1 MEKVSMLKKV
11 GYILNAKQK
20 RQLAVLGIMI
30 FFGGILETLGVSG
43 MIPVVTAILNPDT
56 LMEMIGK
63 YEILS
68 DICVFL
74 HVDAANPKSLAVG
87 LILAL
92 MLIYV
97 IKNLYI
103 LLLVYRQNTFITQ
116 TRNDMISRVMR
127 EFLNRPYEDYLG
139 ADIPTVFRIT
149 DSDIPQT
156 FSLMLAMLQLAS
168 EIVVSGLIFMIL
180 ILQSPSLTLFILV
193 IFATM
198 SLFIMKVLKPKMND
212 IGKKNQSIQSRI
224 ARWRLQAIY
233 GLKDVK
239 VLNREEFYVRNY
251 YESGKIGANVAR
263 NYAVLNNI
271 PRLLIETI
279 FIVAMLSYVAI
290 YISGEGDVSAMLTT
304 LTTFAIA
311 AMRVLPSVNR
321 INTYF
326 TEIAYTQ
333 PSLDYVYE
341 NLQEGMKVDAAIAE
355 RKAASQKEKLKLEDK
370 IELKNISFHYPDSQL
385 NIFTDAYMMVPKGKS
400 VGIIGASGAGK
411 STIVDILL
419 GLLHAQEGTITCDGV
434 DIYKNYESWLAQIG
448 YIPQSIYLVDETIRE
463 NIALGIDEDRINE
476 DRIWEVLEEAQLAE
490 FVRSLPEGLDTTIG
504 DRGVRLSGGQRQR
517 IGIARALYHNPEIL
531 VFDEATSALDN
542 ETEAAVMEAVNSF
555 HGRKTMIIIAHRL
568 NTIEKCDIVY
578 KVENGKLLETSL

>member
-1 MEKVSMLKKV
+1 MLKKV

-224 ARWRLQAIY
+224 AR
-233 GLKDVK
+233 
-239 VLNREEFYVRNY
+239 
-251 YESGKIGANVAR
+251 
-263 NYAVLNNI
+263 
-271 PRLLIETI
+271 
-279 FIVAMLSYVAI
+279 
-290 YISGEGDVSAMLTT
+290 
-304 LTTFAIA
+304 
-311 AMRVLPSVNR
+311 
-321 INTYF
+321 
-326 TEIAYTQ
+326 
-333 PSLDYVYE
+333 
-341 NLQEGMKVDAAIAE
+341 
-355 RKAASQKEKLKLEDK
+355 
-370 IELKNISFHYPDSQL
+370 
-385 NIFTDAYMMVPKGKS
+385 
-400 VGIIGASGAGK
+400 
-411 STIVDILL
+411 
-419 GLLHAQEGTITCDGV
+419 
-434 DIYKNYESWLAQIG
+434 
-448 YIPQSIYLVDETIRE
+448 
-463 NIALGIDEDRINE
+463 
-476 DRIWEVLEEAQLAE
+476 
-490 FVRSLPEGLDTTIG
+490 
-504 DRGVRLSGGQRQR
+504 
-517 IGIARALYHNPEIL
+517 
-531 VFDEATSALDN
+531 
-542 ETEAAVMEAVNSF
+542 
-555 HGRKTMIIIAHRL
+555 
-568 NTIEKCDIVY
+568 
-578 KVENGKLLETSL
+578 